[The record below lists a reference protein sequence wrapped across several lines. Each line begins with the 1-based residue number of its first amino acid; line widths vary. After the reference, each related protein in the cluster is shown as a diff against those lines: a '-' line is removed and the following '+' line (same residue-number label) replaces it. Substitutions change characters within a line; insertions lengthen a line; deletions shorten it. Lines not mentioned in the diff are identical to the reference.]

1 MARPA
6 GERINHHT
14 LRFVREVRGRSASWV
29 AVQAECSAGTYS
41 DVENGKQRP
50 SLELLHRIAAALEVP
65 PLALMTQLPSHEIRD
80 TDEVAA

>member
-1 MARPA
+1 MPA
-6 GERINHHT
+6 PGVSINHHA
-14 LRFVREVRGRSASWV
+14 LQFAREVRGKSASWV

-65 PLALMTQLPSHEIRD
+65 PLALMTQLPSHAIRD
-80 TDEVAA
+80 DEVAA